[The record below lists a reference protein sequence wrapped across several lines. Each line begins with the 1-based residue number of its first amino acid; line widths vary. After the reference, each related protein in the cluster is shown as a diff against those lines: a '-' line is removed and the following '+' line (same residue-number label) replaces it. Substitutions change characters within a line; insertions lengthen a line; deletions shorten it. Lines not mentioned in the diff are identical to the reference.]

1 MAVHLLV
8 ETEDLLRCRFALS
21 PLWETVA
28 AVRTLAD
35 PRRQAYHLPWVRQ
48 VRPLIDDAA
57 LAPLLTLLPRTG
69 YTPDFLTPPPSGPMA
84 AFDDEL
90 EQVTATPLAQVE
102 AELHRCLR
110 GPERGAPPNQELADR
125 LLSAPAHSVAELGRL
140 IRLCWDRL
148 VAPQWAQL
156 RDLLHAD
163 IALRSQQVAAGGFQH
178 MLGELHP
185 SVRWHEDRRLVIATP
200 HRITQRLNGRGLLLL
215 PSVFVWPALT
225 VVAEQP
231 WQPTVIYPAR
241 GIGDLWRSTTNTSS
255 THALERL
262 IGRTRARILS
272 ELERPTPTS
281 ALARAHGMSPST
293 VSGHVAAL
301 RQAGLVT
308 SYRVGRFVHH
318 ERTTLGVALS
328 GTPGDVPGEPS
339 KKGPPPGRRLPD
351 GADTARNCGQ
361 SRGDGGAVEGNHP

>member
-1 MAVHLLV
+1 MAVHLLL

-35 PRRQAYHLPWVRQ
+35 PRRQAYHLPWIRQ
-48 VRPLIDDAA
+48 VRPLVDDAT
-57 LAPLLTLLPRTG
+57 LAPLLALLPRTG

-84 AFDDEL
+84 TFDDEL
-90 EQVTATPLAQVE
+90 EQVTTTPVAQVE
-102 AELHRCLR
+102 AELHRCLH
-110 GPERGAPPNQELADR
+110 GPERGSPPDPELAAR
-125 LLSAPAHSVAELGRL
+125 LLREPASTVAELSRL

-163 IALRSQQVAAGGFQH
+163 IASRSQQIAAGGFQH
-178 MLGELHP
+178 MLGELHG
-185 SVRWHEDRRLVIATP
+185 SIRWHEDRRLVIATP

-215 PSVFVWPALT
+215 PSAFVWPALT
-225 VVAEQP
+225 VVAEEP

-241 GIGDLWRSTTNTSS
+241 GIGDLWRSTAHTRG
-255 THALERL
+255 THALECL

-272 ELERPTPTS
+272 DLHEPTPTS
-281 ALARAHGMSPST
+281 TLARMHGMSPST
-293 VSGHVAAL
+293 VSGHISTL

-308 SYRVGRFVHH
+308 SYRVGRFTYH
-318 ERTTLGVALS
+318 ERTALGIALS
-328 GTPGDVPGEPS
+328 GTSGSGKATHGLTDTRPGE
-339 KKGPPPGRRLPD
+339 
-351 GADTARNCGQ
+351 
-361 SRGDGGAVEGNHP
+361 

>member
-1 MAVHLLV
+1 MAVQLLV

-48 VRPLIDDAA
+48 VRPLVDDAA

-84 AFDDEL
+84 TFDDEL

-102 AELHRCLR
+102 AELHRCLH
-110 GPERGAPPNQELADR
+110 GPERGAPPDRDLADH
-125 LLSAPAHSVAELGRL
+125 LLGDPAHTVAELGAL
-140 IRLCWDRL
+140 IRLCWNRL

-178 MLGELHP
+178 MLGELH
-185 SVRWHEDRRLVIATP
+185 SSLQWREDRRLVIATP
-200 HRITQRLNGRGLLLL
+200 HRITRRLNGRGLLLL

-241 GIGDLWRSTTNTSS
+241 GIGDLWRSTTDTHS
-255 THALERL
+255 TNALECL
-262 IGRTRARILS
+262 IGRARARILNG
-272 ELERPTPTS
+272 LDRPTPTS
-281 ALARAHGMSPST
+281 TLARTHGMSPST
-293 VSGHVAAL
+293 VSGHVSAL
-301 RQAGLVT
+301 RHAGLVT
-308 SYRVGRFVHH
+308 SHRVGRFTYH
-318 ERTTLGVALS
+318 ERTALGIALS
-328 GTPGDVPGEPS
+328 GTPGESSGMP
-339 KKGPPPGRRLPD
+339 
-351 GADTARNCGQ
+351 
-361 SRGDGGAVEGNHP
+361 